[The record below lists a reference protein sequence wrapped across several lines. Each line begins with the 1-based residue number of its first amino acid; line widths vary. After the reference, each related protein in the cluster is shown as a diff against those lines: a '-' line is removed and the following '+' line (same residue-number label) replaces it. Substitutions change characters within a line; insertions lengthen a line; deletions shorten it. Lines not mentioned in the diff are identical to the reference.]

1 MSVVAAWWMPPVCH
15 LPVAN
20 ATGVMERINEV
31 APSLGASNGVR
42 VAHELLALL
51 EHWKDK
57 INKLH
62 AGSLPKG
69 NGVEL

>member
-1 MSVVAAWWMPPVCH
+1 MSVVAAIGVFPVFE
-15 LPVAN
+15 LPIAN

-31 APSLGASNGVR
+31 VPSLGACNGVG

-69 NGVEL
+69 NGVEV